1 MEVLILGA
9 AGMVGQKLLN
19 KLIIKKSIN
28 GKEIKKFKLF
38 DIVKAPFPNDI
49 NFEVEV
55 ITGDISKKEMSESLV
70 SSKPEIIFHLA
81 AIVSGQAEEEFDLG
95 WNINTK
101 GSWGLFEAIRQQGEN
116 YCPRL
121 IFTSSIAVFG
131 APFPEKIPDD
141 FFTTPLTSYGAQ
153 KAISELLLAD
163 YSRKNMV
170 DGVSIRLP
178 TICVRPGKPNLA
190 ASGFFSGIIREPLN
204 GQEAILPVNTD
215 VRHWH
220 ATPRAAAGFLIHAAE
235 IDSSKLNDRITLNMP
250 GLSVTVQEQID
261 ALQSVAGSDV
271 VKLIKHQPDPTIQKI
286 VSGWARDFD
295 TRRSI
300 ELGFKAETSFE
311 EIIKTYIEDDLKK

>member
-38 DIVKAPFPNDI
+38 DIVKAPFPNDV
-49 NFEVEV
+49 NFEAEI
-55 ITGDISKKEMSESLV
+55 ITGDISKKEISEKLV

-101 GSWGLFEAIRQQGEN
+101 GSWGLFEAIRELGDD
-116 YCPRL
+116 YKPRL
-121 IFTSSIAVFG
+121 VFTSSIAVFG

-163 YSRKNMV
+163 YSRKGMV
-170 DGVSIRLP
+170 DGISIRLP

-204 GQEAILPVNTD
+204 GIEARLPV
-215 VRHWH
+215 
-220 ATPRAAAGFLIHAAE
+220 
-235 IDSSKLNDRITLNMP
+235 S
-250 GLSVTVQEQID
+250 TV
-261 ALQSVAGSDV
+261 
-271 VKLIKHQPDPTIQKI
+271 
-286 VSGWARDFD
+286 
-295 TRRSI
+295 
-300 ELGFKAETSFE
+300 
-311 EIIKTYIEDDLKK
+311 